1 MTTID
6 YIFNNLP
13 SRVYTKEESSNL
25 YKFLSSFAVEM
36 DEITNAMI
44 ELRKTKFIDT
54 AMGNDLDKLGAL
66 LNLKRFSTENDEGF
80 RARVKTR
87 VQTFIGGG
95 TVEAL
100 KQIIR
105 LALNVE
111 PTVIEHYQ
119 ANRNHLVFNNGTF
132 SGSDV
137 VATTGLGIKIND
149 GFGYVEGNKYTVEN
163 TGFVKDKN
171 KYDFAGKIAA
181 SVAVNGNISKRTAY
195 GTTGGNTSLLTPATF
210 AIEASQDEYD
220 RIKTL
225 DGSLTSPSNSTNG
238 AISQQL
244 FSFDLIKILTDRY
257 GNAIWQGKT
266 VLADKVA
273 LAKTIITNIGA
284 SWYGYGSGPNGNK
297 STFTCWNAGNSSWYN
312 GGGITGTPSQP
323 TLHAFN
329 PGSGVSGYID
339 ANGFINYIAYADA
352 SNGTIASTINT
363 DSIEIV
369 VEVNVN
375 KVNVFTLEANKT
387 TNILVTKS
395 GAIIAVPR
403 NAYSDEAT
411 LSTVVT
417 NALAVSSIV
426 DKRYILNPFRDAIT
440 NTASVTI
447 QIPYDFVEG
456 NITLENVKDILKS
469 TKAAGIALLIK
480 LIETQEDTVNI
491 TEQVDF
497 TFEMG
502 FSGLGGENY
511 IGGR

>member
-119 ANRNHLVFNNGTF
+119 ANRNHLVFNDGVFKDCN
-132 SGSDV
+132 V
-137 VATTGLGIKIND
+137 LMNTGLTVKVDVGLYYIQGTPFKIN
-149 GFGYVEGNKYTVEN
+149 TQ
-163 TGFVKDKN
+163 
-171 KYDFAGKIAA
+171 
-181 SVAVNGNISKRTAY
+181 
-195 GTTGGNTSLLTPATF
+195 LTPNA
-210 AIEASQDEYD
+210 
-220 RIKTL
+220 
-225 DGSLTSPSNSTNG
+225 LT
-238 AISQQL
+238 
-244 FSFDLIKILTDRY
+244 
-257 GNAIWQGKT
+257 
-266 VLADKVA
+266 
-273 LAKTIITNIGA
+273 
-284 SWYGYGSGPNGNK
+284 
-297 STFTCWNAGNSSWYN
+297 
-312 GGGITGTPSQP
+312 
-323 TLHAFN
+323 
-329 PGSGVSGYID
+329 
-339 ANGFINYIAYADA
+339 ANTKNYIIAKAD
-352 SNGTIASTINT
+352 G
-363 DSIEIV
+363 
-369 VEVNVN
+369 
-375 KVNVFTLEANKT
+375 
-387 TNILVTKS
+387 
-395 GAIIAVPR
+395 
-403 NAYSDEAT
+403 
-411 LSTVVT
+411 TVVSRVTAPVTNEILLAEVQT
-417 NALAVSSIV
+417 NATAVTSIT